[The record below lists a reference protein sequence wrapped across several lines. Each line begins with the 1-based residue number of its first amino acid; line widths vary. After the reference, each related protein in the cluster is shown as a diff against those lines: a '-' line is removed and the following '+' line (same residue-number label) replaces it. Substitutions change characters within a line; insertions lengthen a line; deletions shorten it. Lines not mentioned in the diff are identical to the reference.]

1 MNTLLLSAAAH
12 CFMTLLLPWHPDVA
26 THTELLQIW
35 YVVHTITLLFTHL
48 EDPGGDGPD
57 LVDEAAANLAP
68 GAGLRVIAQA
78 LLVPSGAA
86 LNGNWNCIIN
96 SSKWR
101 PVFGIHL
108 ITYIKMIIFLAFFL
122 RVIPPHAPGT
132 VVLHQPVAL
141 LNVHPVLFNQFH
153 SGKEISR

>member
-1 MNTLLLSAAAH
+1 MA
-12 CFMTLLLPWHPDVA
+12 LLLPWDPDVA

-35 YVVHTITLLFTHL
+35 HVQVHHTITLLFTHL

-78 LLVPSGAA
+78 LLVPRGAA
-86 LNGNWNCIIN
+86 LNGIKTWNLEFIIN

-108 ITYIKMIIFLAFFL
+108 ITYIKMFIFLAFFL
-122 RVIPPHAPGT
+122 HVIPPHAPGT

-153 SGKEISR
+153 SGKKISR